1 MKLNKMMDEVSNSLI
16 TEKTRP
22 DNSDDIKDGYNGMTD
37 SMYAL
42 EDAVKELGDKK
53 LITLM
58 NAIKKA
64 ESAFIKHLDRNYDW
78 E

>member
-1 MKLNKMMDEVSNSLI
+1 MMKLNNLL
-16 TEKTRP
+16 TEKTTP
-22 DNSDDIKDGYNGMTD
+22 DNWNDIKQGYYGMTD

-53 LITLM
+53 LIALM

-64 ESAFIKHLDRNYDW
+64 DAAFVKHLDKNYKW

>member
-1 MKLNKMMDEVSNSLI
+1 MKLNKTMNEVSSSLI

-22 DNSDDIKDGYNGMTD
+22 DNSDDIKYGYNGMTD
-37 SMYAL
+37 SMYEL
-42 EDAVKELGDKK
+42 EDAIKKLGDKK

-58 NAIKKA
+58 NGIKKA
-64 ESAFIKHLDRNYDW
+64 ESAFIRHLDKNYDW